1 MSNEPEIVMELREK
15 EKQGLFKNGYQK
27 VFDESE
33 KSNSLLQRAREKDVF
48 LRSNLLTSLLRNIP
62 DSIYFKDREG
72 RFVEVS
78 QAKTEHL
85 GTDRKSV
92 VGKTDFDFYSEKEAQ
107 KMRKDEIYVM
117 ENEEVITVEE
127 RVTRPNGEKTW
138 VSVVKAPR
146 YDEDE
151 NVVGIIGISRDITE
165 RKKAELELHE
175 SEEKYRTIFENSA
188 VAIMMTNEKEQII
201 SWNSYTEKLL
211 GVGEKEL
218 LKKPVKEL
226 YPEGEWL
233 KIREKNIRKKGM
245 QHHLETKMLK
255 KNGETADVDIS
266 LSVLKNKNGT
276 ITGSIGV
283 IRDITSRKK
292 MEENLKIKDSAIY
305 SSINAIAI
313 TDLKGNITYVNPSF
327 LKLWGY
333 KNKENLIGEP
343 IVNFWQMKGKFVEVI
358 DAVLNKDGWVGEL
371 KAERENTSIFD
382 LQLSATSI
390 KNSQNQPIC
399 MMASFVDITRRKWA
413 EKKLHELNQD
423 LEDKVK
429 ERTKEIENLLKQK
442 DEFISQLGHDLKTP
456 LTPLNSLLPILRKKE
471 TDEQVIKYLDLMIR
485 NARYMKNLVEKTLK
499 LALFSS
505 TSFNLDIK
513 DINVFNVL
521 YGVIQNMGDSFE
533 KNNIKVV
540 NLVDKNV
547 VIKTD
552 QLRLEEL
559 FNNVISNAVKYS
571 PDGGKITI
579 FAEKEKNKIKFSV
592 KDTGQGMT
600 KEQSDKIFDEF
611 YKADESRH
619 DFNSSGLGLSIC
631 KRIVEKHGGRIW
643 VESSG
648 LGKGSTVYF
657 TLKLAKGEEKK

>member
-1 MSNEPEIVMELREK
+1 MSDEPEIVMELREK
-15 EKQGLFKNGYQK
+15 EQQGLLRARYQED
-27 VFDESE
+27 FDESE
-33 KSNSLLQRAREKDVF
+33 KSNSLLQNEEEEDVF
-48 LRSNLLTSLLRNIP
+48 LKSNLLTSLLNNIP

-72 RFVEVS
+72 RFIEVS
-78 QAKTEHL
+78 KSKIEHL

-107 KMRKDEIYVM
+107 KMRKDESYVM
-117 ENEEVITVEE
+117 ENDEVITVEE
-127 RVTRPNGEKTW
+127 RVIRPNGEKTW

-146 YDEDE
+146 YDNDG
-151 NVVGIIGISRDITE
+151 NIVGIIGISRDITQNKNAE
-165 RKKAELELHE
+165 KALHE
-175 SEEKYRTIFENSA
+175 REERYRTIFENSA

-201 SWNSYTEKLL
+201 SWNRYTEKLL

-266 LSVLKNKNGT
+266 LSVLKNKNGR

-333 KNKENLIGEP
+333 KNMENVIGEP
-343 IVNFWQMKGKFVEVI
+343 IINFWQMKGKFVEVI
-358 DAVLNKDGWVGEL
+358 DAVLNKNGWVGEL

-413 EKKLHELNQD
+413 EKKLYDLNRD
-423 LEDKVK
+423 LEDKVE
-429 ERTKEIENLLKQK
+429 ERTREIENLLNQK

-456 LTPLNSLLPILRKKE
+456 LTPFNSLLPIVRKKE
-471 TDEQVIKYLDLMIR
+471 TNEQSIKYLDLLIR
-485 NARYMKNLVEKTLK
+485 NAQYMKNLVEKTLK

-513 DINVFNVL
+513 DTNVFNVL
-521 YGVIQNMGDSFE
+521 DGVIQNSSNSYE
-533 KNNIKVV
+533 KNNIKIE

-547 VIKTD
+547 VIQAD

-559 FNNVISNAVKYS
+559 FNNVISNALKYS

-579 FAEKEKNKIKFSV
+579 FAEKEKNKIKVSV
-592 KDTGQGMT
+592 KDAGQGMT
-600 KEQSDKIFDEF
+600 KEQSGKIFDEF
-611 YKADESRH
+611 SKADESRH

-631 KRIVEKHGGRIW
+631 KRIVEKHGGSIW
-643 VESSG
+643 VESPG
-648 LGKGSTVYF
+648 LGKGSTIYF
-657 TLKLAKGEEKK
+657 TFEIAKGEEKK